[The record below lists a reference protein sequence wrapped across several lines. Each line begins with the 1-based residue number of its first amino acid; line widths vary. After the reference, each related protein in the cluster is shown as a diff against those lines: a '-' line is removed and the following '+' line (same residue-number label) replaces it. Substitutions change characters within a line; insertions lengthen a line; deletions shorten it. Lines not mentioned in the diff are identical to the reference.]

1 MKKVININF
10 QGQVIAIEETAYEIL
25 RQYIESLQRY
35 FSREEGGDEIVND
48 IECRIAELFGNRLKH
63 GISCITDEDVET
75 VISSI
80 GHPKDFDTEYEE
92 PVKPSD
98 SYATTEGRTEEHA
111 GDRSEEAPYR
121 DREERRSL
129 YRNASDKIIG
139 GVCSGIA
146 HYFKADPIWI
156 RLLFV
161 LFFAALFW
169 VYIVMWIVLKQVPLE
184 TNVSKRLYRN
194 PNDRMLG
201 GVCGGIAAY
210 FKIDS
215 WIPRLL
221 FLLPLMLNLIG
232 MMSFFP
238 LNRIFD
244 DMHFNWNFNMSLTV
258 VYIVLWIIIPE
269 ARTVKQK
276 LEMMGENEY
285 IRSIREK
292 VSDNVSGTRNRPESN
307 KQDTSLHAM
316 PPEPPVTPRQP
327 ITPHS
332 DPRDYAVNQQAQ
344 RSGCL
349 NAIIILLKI
358 IFFTFVG
365 FFALMLVGVLIAV
378 LFASAQF
385 MSLKSLFIDPG
396 YETTLLILSLSLMVL
411 IPVISIITWIIRRVM
426 KAKSR
431 PAIGIVAFV
440 LWFGGITLAAV
451 LTKSV
456 TDKFVTESSKETIVS
471 LEPVR
476 SDRLFIDM
484 LPYPEDY
491 AEFKIGFG
499 WDNELDDLPYTSV
512 NGDSLLFRDI
522 NIYVKKSNDSLF
534 HVRTIAATNGKDLRS
549 AKNDISEFTYNLQQ
563 QDSLLLLPEFLSVPI
578 RQGYREQSI
587 TVEIAVPA
595 GKTVE
600 ISDALND
607 YKNNEP
613 PTVVRKRI
621 RGYTRTNFHEQIEI
635 TEGKRVTVVT
645 YDAL

>member
-1 MKKVININF
+1 
-10 QGQVIAIEETAYEIL
+10 
-25 RQYIESLQRY
+25 
-35 FSREEGGDEIVND
+35 
-48 IECRIAELFGNRLKH
+48 
-63 GISCITDEDVET
+63 
-75 VISSI
+75 
-80 GHPKDFDTEYEE
+80 
-92 PVKPSD
+92 
-98 SYATTEGRTEEHA
+98 
-111 GDRSEEAPYR
+111 
-121 DREERRSL
+121 
-129 YRNASDKIIG
+129 
-139 GVCSGIA
+139 
-146 HYFKADPIWI
+146 
-156 RLLFV
+156 
-161 LFFAALFW
+161 
-169 VYIVMWIVLKQVPLE
+169 
-184 TNVSKRLYRN
+184 
-194 PNDRMLG
+194 
-201 GVCGGIAAY
+201 
-210 FKIDS
+210 
-215 WIPRLL
+215 
-221 FLLPLMLNLIG
+221 
-232 MMSFFP
+232 
-238 LNRIFD
+238 
-244 DMHFNWNFNMSLTV
+244 
-258 VYIVLWIIIPE
+258 
-269 ARTVKQK
+269 
-276 LEMMGENEY
+276 
-285 IRSIREK
+285 
-292 VSDNVSGTRNRPESN
+292 
-307 KQDTSLHAM
+307 
-316 PPEPPVTPRQP
+316 
-327 ITPHS
+327 
-332 DPRDYAVNQQAQ
+332 
-344 RSGCL
+344 
-349 NAIIILLKI
+349 
-358 IFFTFVG
+358 
-365 FFALMLVGVLIAV
+365 
-378 LFASAQF
+378 
-385 MSLKSLFIDPG
+385 
-396 YETTLLILSLSLMVL
+396 
-411 IPVISIITWIIRRVM
+411 M